1 MGSMSSVDEC
11 FYEDDEYEEEDPS
24 SSDSRVARST
34 THTLF
39 PRVAA
44 SMINLNYFS
53 LKKCNVRIFG
63 FKRHARSGEFCRQEE
78 IHSPVFKL
86 RVH

>member
-1 MGSMSSVDEC
+1 MLYVGSMSSVDEC

-34 THTLF
+34 TQTLY

-44 SMINLNYFS
+44 SMINLNKFS
-53 LKKCNVRIFG
+53 
-63 FKRHARSGEFCRQEE
+63 
-78 IHSPVFKL
+78 
-86 RVH
+86 